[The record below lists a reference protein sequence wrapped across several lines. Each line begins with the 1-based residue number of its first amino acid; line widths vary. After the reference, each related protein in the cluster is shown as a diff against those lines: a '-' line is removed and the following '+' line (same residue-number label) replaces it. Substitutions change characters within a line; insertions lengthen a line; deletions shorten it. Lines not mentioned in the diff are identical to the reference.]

1 MDWTKAKTILIIALL
16 ITNIFLGV
24 IYVAAQIKQGA
35 GEKILHRE
43 TIELLEKKQIQ
54 ILTDLPLKHSK
65 MAVLNIRYDRMDEDV
80 LETVLKNQEG
90 MGEDRSQNAFVEY
103 ADNFLNKCGIL
114 RENVVLDKVEIKG
127 KKTRVT
133 YKNVYE
139 GFTISE
145 SYIKCTIENGFVTEL
160 NRYWLHPLE
169 FGRTKK
175 ETMSASAAL
184 IHFMGKNEQTKGV
197 CIEGMELVYWLDPSA
212 YGMES
217 TLYDTA
223 FPAWK
228 VTYNDGEVR
237 YIPAYME

>member
-16 ITNIFLGV
+16 ITNLFLGI

-35 GEKILHRE
+35 GEKMLHKE
-43 TIELLEKKQIQ
+43 TVELLEKKQIR
-54 ILTDLPLKHSK
+54 ILTELPIKHSK
-65 MAVLNIRYDRMDEDV
+65 MAVLNVRYDRMDQDV
-80 LETVLKNQEG
+80 LETLLEKQEG
-90 MGEDRSQNAFVEY
+90 MGEDRNQDDFVKY

-114 RENVVLDKVEIKG
+114 RENVVLEKVEVQG

-139 GFTISE
+139 SFTILE
-145 SYIKCTIENGFVTEL
+145 SYVKCTIENGLVTEFS
-160 NRYWLHPLE
+160 RYWLHPLE
-169 FGRTKK
+169 FGRTKR

-184 IHFMGKNEQTKGV
+184 IHFMGENEQTEEV

-228 VTYNDGEVR
+228 VTYSGGKIQ